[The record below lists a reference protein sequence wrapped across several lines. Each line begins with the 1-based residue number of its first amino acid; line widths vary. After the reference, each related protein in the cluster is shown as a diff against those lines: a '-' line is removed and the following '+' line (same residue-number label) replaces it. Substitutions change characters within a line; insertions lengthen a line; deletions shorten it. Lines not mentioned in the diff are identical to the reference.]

1 MRNSRLQML
10 YQTVIKEHSTNQS
23 NKRLIENPSGEMELF
38 NPSCGDLVKVQ
49 YRLEDNEIVDIAFQG
64 EGCAISMA
72 SASMLTEIMLG
83 KSSEEALELLS
94 LFFEFMKGNEEIDTK
109 PLDDAAYLRGVTKFP
124 TRIRCATLSWHA
136 LEEGLLQSD
145 ENSV

>member
-1 MRNSRLQML
+1 MKDSRLQML

-49 YRLEDNEIVDIAFQG
+49 YQLEDNEIVDIAFQG

-94 LFFEFMKGNEEIDTK
+94 LFFEFMKGNEEIDTN
-109 PLDDAAYLRGVTKFP
+109 PLEDAAYLRGVTKFP

-136 LEEGLLQSD
+136 LEDGLLRSD

>member
-1 MRNSRLQML
+1 M
-10 YQTVIKEHSTNQS
+10 
-23 NKRLIENPSGEMELF
+23 
-38 NPSCGDLVKVQ
+38 
-49 YRLEDNEIVDIAFQG
+49 EDNEIVDIAFQG

-109 PLDDAAYLRGVTKFP
+109 PLDDAAYLQGVTKFP

-136 LEEGLLQSD
+136 LEDGLLHSD